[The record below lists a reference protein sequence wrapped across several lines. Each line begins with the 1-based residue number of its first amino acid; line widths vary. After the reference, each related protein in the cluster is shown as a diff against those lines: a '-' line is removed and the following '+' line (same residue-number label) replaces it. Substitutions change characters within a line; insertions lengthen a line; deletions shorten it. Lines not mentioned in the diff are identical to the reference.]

1 MLSEKEP
8 LYTMRIFKIFSFF
21 LIMMSATMFAQTV
34 KEYKTEKGESL
45 RDVAKK
51 FDISYK
57 DLMKANPEISRWP
70 KSNTLIKIPAVTEN
84 TKKKTKK
91 KKDRKK
97 DLANNIATDSMVIHI
112 VEPKETLYSLSK
124 LYDVEMITLIKNNPV
139 LTFDGLK
146 IGQELKVP
154 YKAPEILEPS
164 KNHIVKAQETW
175 YGISKLYHITIDD
188 LKTANPKIAVDGL
201 KIGAVLEIP
210 ESNDPAAQIHISEK
224 PDDNSHII
232 AKGETLYSVSKSYGI
247 SVQELLA
254 VNDTVVVDSLVIG
267 TVLKL
272 PKKVITSVAVSTA
285 SPFYKQTP
293 VFYKYYSQKDTLAVV
308 LKNYK
313 MSLDSLKSLNPTY
326 KDVVDNGGKLLMG
339 FKKTH
344 QLFGNQKWFKDSIV
358 TNKSIKAMVMLPF
371 DFKKNDS
378 LSKEELFSNS
388 NGLPT
393 YVSDFYL
400 GVEIA
405 IDSLKKQGVQVD
417 LKVVDTEKSV
427 DSIYKNIA
435 KFKAM
440 EPDVIVGPLYSSNAM
455 YVATQFTGTP
465 IYYPIYSKKQST
477 FMNSNLIKTS
487 SEKSLFEKEILDFI
501 KENRRGEHLLIVGLN
516 GKRNELVRLKN
527 QLSKKDSLG
536 NVLADDVSVLTLS
549 NGYISKADFLSK
561 IKLDKPNWILIA
573 DTDNV
578 VTSDVFNNV
587 MSLPKENKS
596 KTPVRILS
604 FEKSDYINKLA
615 YESLYKYHYTYA
627 TDEVEYR
634 EIENK
639 SFEQA
644 YLRKNNQYPS
654 YHATRGFDVTYDA
667 ILRVLKSKNG
677 GKDLYAPS
685 YRTKTAFVYKKGGV
699 PTKTNQ
705 AVFVNSIENTK
716 KDGLKIIRLR

>member
-1 MLSEKEP
+1 
-8 LYTMRIFKIFSFF
+8 MRIFKIFSFF
-21 LIMMSATMFAQTV
+21 LIMMSASVFAQTI

-57 DLMKANPEISRWP
+57 DLMKANPDISRWP
-70 KSNTLIKIPAVTEN
+70 KSNTLIKIPTQVPKFN
-84 TKKKTKK
+84 KKIKRP
-91 KKDRKK
+91 KDRIPDSQD
-97 DLANNIATDSMVIHI
+97 DLVNASPKDSMVVHT

-154 YKAPEILEPS
+154 YKEPRVLEPS

-175 YGISKLYHITIDD
+175 YGISKLYHINIEE
-188 LKTANPKIAVDGL
+188 LKAANPKIAADGL

-210 ESNDPAAQIHISEK
+210 ISKDPDAQKQLSEK
-224 PDDNSHII
+224 LDENSHII
-232 AKGETLYSVSKSYGI
+232 SKGETLYSVSKSYGI
-247 SVQELLA
+247 SVKELLA
-254 VNDTVVVDSLVIG
+254 VNDTVVIDSLVIG

-272 PKKVITSVAVSTA
+272 PKKVIESVVVSTA

-293 VFYKYYSQKDTLAVV
+293 VFYKYYNQKDTLSVV
-308 LKNYK
+308 LEKYK

-326 KDVVDNGGKLLMG
+326 KDIVSNGGKLLMG

-344 QLFGNQKWFKDSIV
+344 QLFGNQKWFQDSII

-400 GVEIA
+400 GAEIA

-440 EPDVIVGPLYSSNAM
+440 EPDVIVGPLYSSNAI

-477 FMNSNLIKTS
+477 FMNNNLIKTS
-487 SEKSLFEKEILDFI
+487 SDKSLFEKEILAFI
-501 KENRRGEHLLIVGLN
+501 KENRKGEHLLIVGLN
-516 GKRNELVRLKN
+516 GKRNDLLSLKN

-536 NVLADDVSVLTLS
+536 NVLVNDVSVLTLS

-561 IKLDKPNWILIA
+561 IKLDQPNWILIV

-596 KTPVRILS
+596 KTRVRILS

-699 PTKTNQ
+699 PTRTNQ

>member
-1 MLSEKEP
+1 
-8 LYTMRIFKIFSFF
+8 MRIFKIFSFF
-21 LIMMSATMFAQTV
+21 LIMMSASVFAQTI

-70 KSNTLIKIPAVTEN
+70 KSNTLIKIPTQAPKLD
-84 TKKKTKK
+84 KKIKRP
-91 KKDRKK
+91 KDRRPDDKK
-97 DLANNIATDSMVIHI
+97 DLVNASSKDSMVIHI

-124 LYDVEMITLIKNNPV
+124 LYDVEMITLIKDNPV

-154 YKAPEILEPS
+154 YKAPKILEAS
-164 KNHIVKAQETW
+164 KNHIVKGQETW
-175 YGISKLYHITIDD
+175 YGISKLYHVTIED
-188 LKTANPKIAVDGL
+188 LKVANPKIAIDGL
-201 KIGAVLEIP
+201 KVGSVLEIP
-210 ESNDPAAQIHISEK
+210 ESNDPAAQKQISENLDK
-224 PDDNSHII
+224 NSHVI

-247 SVQELLA
+247 SVKELLA

-272 PKKVITSVAVSTA
+272 PKKVIESVAVSTA

-293 VFYKYYSQKDTLAVV
+293 VFYKYYNQKDTLSVV
-308 LKNYK
+308 LEKYK

-326 KDVVDNGGKLLMG
+326 KNIVDNGGKLLMG

-344 QLFGNQKWFKDSIV
+344 QLFGNKEWFKDSIV
-358 TNKSIKAMVMLPF
+358 TNKRVKAMVMLPF

-378 LSKEELFSNS
+378 LSKEELFSNP

-405 IDSLKKQGVQVD
+405 IDSLKKQGVQVE
-417 LKVVDTEKSV
+417 LNVVDTEKSV

-440 EPDVIVGPLYSSNAM
+440 EPDVIIGPLYSSNAM
-455 YVATQFTGTP
+455 YVATQFTSTP
-465 IYYPIYSKKQST
+465 VYYPIYSKKQST
-477 FMNSNLIKTS
+477 FMNNNLIKTS
-487 SEKSLFEKEILDFI
+487 SEKSLFEKEILAFI
-501 KENRRGEHLLIVGLN
+501 KENRKGEHLLIVGLN
-516 GKRNELVRLKN
+516 AKRNDLLRLKN
-527 QLSKKDSLG
+527 QLSKKDSVG
-536 NVLADDVSVLTLS
+536 NVLTDDVSILTLA
-549 NGYISKADFLSK
+549 NGYISKAEFLSK

-639 SFEQA
+639 SFEQS
-644 YLRKNNQYPS
+644 YVRKNNQYPS

-667 ILRVLKSKNG
+667 ILRVLKTKTG
-677 GKDLYAPS
+677 GKNLFAPS

-705 AVFVNSIENTK
+705 AVFVNAIENTK
-716 KDGLKIIRLR
+716 KDGLKIVRLR